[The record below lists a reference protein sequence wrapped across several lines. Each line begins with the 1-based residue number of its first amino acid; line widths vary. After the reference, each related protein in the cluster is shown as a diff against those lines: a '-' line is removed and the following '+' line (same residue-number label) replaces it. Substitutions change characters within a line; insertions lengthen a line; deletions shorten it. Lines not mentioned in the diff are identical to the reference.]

1 MARKA
6 LAASTCLL
14 LAIST
19 SWVGVA
25 QLARAAEVDSE
36 GLQHRSV
43 VPLLTWANA
52 TAWIL
57 LALPHMARRIRDKED
72 EKKQPAVIP
81 GLAEQRGG
89 VPGSTPRVDA
99 STPPGL
105 IAHVHFEDQMNV
117 DVQMGSRP
125 RATSLILFC
134 KF

>member
-1 MARKA
+1 MDTAPLRLSAA
-6 LAASTCLL
+6 LCIEPPSTRLL
-14 LAIST
+14 NKHGI
-19 SWVGVA
+19 
-25 QLARAAEVDSE
+25 
-36 GLQHRSV
+36 
-43 VPLLTWANA
+43 P
-52 TAWIL
+52 
-57 LALPHMARRIRDKED
+57 K